1 MTDEMPPDAADAFE
15 SHDAYEPAEE
25 GATLTTTAFEGTVTA
40 DEADDDWANTYILTV
55 RAPTLAAATAG
66 DVPEVVRTDWFE
78 TLERRLERAPTAT
91 RASVDLTDFAVE
103 RDGDDVQIEFRF
115 EWGSPGKAAEI
126 AKTFAEYVEGTCVE
140 GIVPG
145 YEYEPPVSNLLAS
158 ASQSGES
165 GTPL

>member
-1 MTDEMPPDAADAFE
+1 MTDEMPTDAADAFE
-15 SHDAYEPAEE
+15 NHDAYELAED
-25 GATLTTTAFEGTVTA
+25 GAVLTTTAFEGTVTA
-40 DEADDDWANTYILTV
+40 GEAADEWANAYTVTV

-66 DVPEVVRTDWFE
+66 DVPGVVRTDWFE

-91 RASVDLTDFAVE
+91 RASVELTTFAVE
-103 RDGDDVQIEFRF
+103 RDGDDVRIEFQF
-115 EWGSPGKAAEI
+115 EWGNPQKATEI
-126 AKTFAEYVEGTCVE
+126 AKTFAEYVEGTYVE

-145 YEYEPPVSNLLAS
+145 YEYEPPVADLLAS